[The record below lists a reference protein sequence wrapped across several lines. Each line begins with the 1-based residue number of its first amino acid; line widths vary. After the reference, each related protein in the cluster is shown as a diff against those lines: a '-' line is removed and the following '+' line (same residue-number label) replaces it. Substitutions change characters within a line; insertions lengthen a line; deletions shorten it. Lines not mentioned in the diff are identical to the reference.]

1 MCVLSYVL
9 RSSVLLGNKYFFIV
23 IVIIIAIV
31 IAIVIVIVKNL
42 WTTSCSI
49 MNNMMTSSNGDI
61 FRVTDHLF
69 GEFTS
74 DAELWCFL
82 WSASEL
88 MVE

>member
-1 MCVLSYVL
+1 MRVLSYVL

-23 IVIIIAIV
+23 IVIIIAI
-31 IAIVIVIVKNL
+31 IIVIVIVKNL

-69 GEFTS
+69 GEFNS
-74 DAELWCFL
+74 DAELWCYL